1 MRFAIR
7 TREKSRKISLMFSRE
22 YCAFLFEH
30 DEILGGGGE
39 REMGRKNISFEESYI
54 SCWNEGGKDRRVV
67 NVFERRIFSFF
78 VSFFF
83 LEGKHFVPV
92 SNYIR

>member
-1 MRFAIR
+1 MRFATR

-22 YCAFLFEH
+22 YCAFLFEN
-30 DEILGGGGE
+30 DEILGGGE